1 MRLADALRVDQKRVI
16 AFTGAGGKST
26 AIDRLTKEISVS
38 SPVVVTTT
46 TKLHRNQ
53 SSIAEAHLIA
63 QNPGELS
70 RLSTLLGKH
79 TSVLVT
85 GEVVEG
91 ESKWLGLD
99 QSTSEALHTITKT
112 AGAVLLIEADGARG
126 CSLKAP
132 AEHEPVIPAY
142 VDLVVPVVGLDVVGA
157 ALNGKWVHR
166 PELVASLLG
175 LTMGDRLG
183 LDHVA
188 SLVSDPSGGLKG
200 VPQNV
205 EVRVLLNKA
214 ETPDRIAEGGKIAGR
229 ILASPRISAAVLAS
243 VTKPNPV
250 EVVVGRVAGVVL
262 AAGDSRRLGQPKQL
276 VNWRGR
282 PLVWHAVQAALGGG
296 LSPVVVVIGAEAKSV
311 RQVLAGERVIFV
323 ENPEWADGMSTSLNA
338 GLAEVE
344 EHAEAV
350 VLLLSDMPLVDE
362 ALVSALVKEHRRTLS
377 PLVAPRA
384 GGRRANPVLFDRV
397 TFPALHAVQGDHGGR
412 GLFQLF
418 SKVWIEWDESILFD
432 LDSPEDLRRLRE
444 LE

>member
-16 AFTGAGGKST
+16 AFTGAGGKSM
-26 AIDRLTKEISVS
+26 AIDRLTREISGS
-38 SPVVVTTT
+38 RSVVVTTT
-46 TKLHRNQ
+46 TKFHFNQ

-63 QNPGELS
+63 RNPSELS
-70 RLSTLLGKH
+70 RLSILLGNH

-85 GEVVEG
+85 GEAAEG
-91 ESKWLGLD
+91 EPKWMGLD
-99 QSTSEALHTITKT
+99 PSTVQALHPIIQT
-112 AGAVLLIEADGARG
+112 AKALLLIEADGARG

-132 AEHEPVIPAY
+132 AGHEPVIPAY
-142 VDLVVPVVGLDVVGA
+142 IDLVVPVVGLDVVGA
-157 ALNGKWVHR
+157 ALNGTRVHR

-183 LDHVA
+183 LEHVA

-205 EVRVLLNKA
+205 EIRVLLNKA
-214 ETPDRIAEGGKIAGR
+214 DTPDRLADGGLIAGR
-229 ILASPRISAAVLAS
+229 ILASPRIRAVVLAS

-250 EVVVGRVAGVVL
+250 QEVVGRVAGVVL
-262 AAGDSRRLGQPKQL
+262 AAGDSRRLGQLKQL

-282 PLVWHAVQAALGGG
+282 PLVWYAVQAALGGG
-296 LSPVVVVIGAEAKSV
+296 LSPVVVVIGAQAQSV
-311 RQVLAGERVIFV
+311 HQVLADERVIFV

-350 VLLLSDMPLVDE
+350 VLLLSDMPFVDE
-362 ALVSALVKEHRRTLS
+362 ALVRALVKEHRHTLS

-412 GLFQLF
+412 GLFQHF
-418 SKVWIEWDESILFD
+418 PKVWIEWDESILFD
-432 LDSPEDLRRLRE
+432 LDSPEDLRRLKE